1 MKTHLLLA
9 VLIVVGTLAGSGCA
23 KKEAYQ
29 LPPNDVI
36 SAVPPATRLQVR
48 RWVNLLGKNIDRVP
62 EYTSLDVQFPFD
74 LKLPQ
79 GFAAIGSSRN
89 SLVAVSPDDVY
100 FKICTKLNLEGGD
113 LNFWRK
119 TVYRVLTE
127 VNGLKVVS
135 EEGFTSYEDID
146 GWKMRAT
153 KLIGSKEYT
162 YNLVWQVHDGE
173 IFMVE
178 MYGPSEAVKINQE
191 VFDKS
196 IKSADYSYW
205 RKNFRYRE
213 PTYRWQ
219 QSHKFRQPHR

>member
-1 MKTHLLLA
+1 MKTHLLLPFLF
-9 VLIVVGTLAGSGCA
+9 VLGLVIGSGFA
-23 KKEAYQ
+23 QREAYQ

-36 SAVPPATRLQVR
+36 SGVPPASRLHVR
-48 RWVNLLGKNIDRVP
+48 RWVNLLGQNPDRVP
-62 EYTSLDVQFPFD
+62 EFTSLDVQFPFD

-100 FKICTKLNLEGGD
+100 FKICTRLNLEGGD

-153 KLIGSKEYT
+153 KLIGAKEYT
-162 YNLVWQVHDGE
+162 YNLVWQIHDGE
-173 IFMVE
+173 IFLVE
-178 MYGPSEAVKINQE
+178 MYGPSDAVKINQE
-191 VFDKS
+191 AFDKS
-196 IKSADYSYW
+196 IKSADYSCW

-213 PTYRWQ
+213 PTYRWR
-219 QSHKFRQPHR
+219 QSQKFRVPHR